1 MTFDAN
7 DPANLGRPLFWKL
20 EQHVAAIEGMIKADE
35 LHIALDMCDRIPAW
49 YLESHKRYP
58 PELQA
63 IKDKLHARTYSQIEY
78 ATDWEEGACEREFG
92 ESQADNGYQY
102 PRLNILEQILG
113 DGVPSWIFEVGMSH
127 GNLPLSLKKHGVKF
141 KYHGVGMNW
150 QIVRKVRGWIEDVWQ
165 DLPAKGER
173 TILYC
178 TETLEHASREE
189 DVLHECKKIG
199 VDFDVILLSVPYCTL
214 GGGLEGWDRRLGH
227 VRTFNTKSFIQLA
240 DRFFP
245 GYSWELTVHASM
257 VLVGRK

>member
-1 MTFDAN
+1 MDA
-7 DPANLGRPLFWKL
+7 DAIGKPLYFSL
-20 EQHVAAIEGMIKADE
+20 EAHVACVESLIKSDE
-35 LHIALDMCDRIPAW
+35 LHMAMSLCNMLPAW

-63 IKDKLHARTYSQIEY
+63 IKDKLHARTYSQVEY
-78 ATDWEEGACEREFG
+78 ATDWEEGACSREFG
-92 ESQADNGYQY
+92 EAQADNGYQY
-102 PRLNILEQILG
+102 PRLNILEQILI
-113 DGVPSWIFEVGMSH
+113 DGPPSWIFEVGMSH
-127 GNLPLSLKKHGVKF
+127 GNLPLSLIKHGHKF

-150 QIVRKVRGWIEDVWQ
+150 RIVEKVREWCKDVWQ
-165 DLPAKGER
+165 EFPFVGER

-214 GGGLEGWDRRLGH
+214 GGGLESYDRRLGH
-227 VRTFNTKSFIQLA
+227 VRTYNTKSFIQLA

-245 GYSWELTVHASM
+245 GYSWELTLAPSM
-257 VLVGRK
+257 VIVGRK